1 MIYKFP
7 HSLKFLTL
15 LQLAKIMLSICFFV
29 QEIIGS
35 KAANSQTNHI
45 MSALV

>member
-15 LQLAKIMLSICFFV
+15 LQLAKIMLSICFF

-35 KAANSQTNHI
+35 NAANSQTNHI
-45 MSALV
+45 VSALG